1 MNFKRYI
8 WILGRKIELELRAND
23 NLKGVSIG
31 EKLSYSFYD
40 GIY

>member
-8 WILGRKIELELRAND
+8 WILERKIELELRTND

-31 EKLSYSFYD
+31 EKFHMNSMWNL
-40 GIY
+40 